1 MTIEIVETTL
11 SAAVATAGT
20 FTVGYPAG
28 TTDGHFAGGHKHRMV
43 ANQTLFEAPDDF
55 TLSFGDTSIT
65 VTYNGS
71 TTLAAGSAVTLE
83 LDRPGDG
90 EQTKVKRDDDSL
102 VTLPKNVTKTELFFV
117 DFGSPLTA
125 DADGIAASQSVAA
138 GANFVINGALAEDG
152 EVTFDVARNVVAAW
166 TTTSVLTI
174 TGTDDLGN
182 PMVEVSAS
190 GTSHTGKKAFKTVTS
205 VSSSASI
212 TSATVGSGTVLGL
225 PVFVADTRNI
235 LAEIK
240 EGTIL
245 SRQSDY
251 FRIPFQLTEAEGDA
265 GGSFYVPTGF
275 AGNVVDAGL
284 VVENTVT
291 TGGTITV
298 EINNTAVDGLGL
310 VIADGATAGTQVTDA
325 ATVGHATRAFTAGQP
340 LEIVVPSAVNAG
352 APINGYIGVER
363 TAPVNGT
370 FVAALAVGT
379 KSTGT
384 TADVRGTIVPP
395 FTPDGTTQYAVLVA
409 VDDVTFGGNDQ
420 YTG

>member
-1 MTIEIVETTL
+1 MSFEVLQTTL
-11 SAAVATAGT
+11 AADVATGGT
-20 FTVGYPAG
+20 FTVGYPSG
-28 TTDGHFAGGHKHRMV
+28 TTDGSFAGGHKHLMI
-43 ANQTLFEAPDDF
+43 ANQTTFEAPDDF
-55 TLSFGDTSIT
+55 TLAFNDTSIT
-65 VTYNGS
+65 VTYNGTS
-71 TTLAAGSAVTLE
+71 TIKAGSSVRLQ
-83 LDRPGDG
+83 LDRPGGDEQIKTLQDDG
-90 EQTKVKRDDDSL
+90 TPVN
-102 VTLPKNVTKTELFFV
+102 LPKNVTKTNLFFV

-138 GANFVINGALAEDG
+138 DANFVIDGALAADG
-152 EVTFDVARNVVAAW
+152 AVTFDVARNVVAAW
-166 TTTSVLTI
+166 TTTSILTI

-205 VSSSASI
+205 VSSSESI
-212 TSATVGSGTVLGL
+212 TSATVGSGTVLGF
-225 PVFVADTRNI
+225 PVHVPDARNI
-235 LAEIK
+235 IAEIK

-245 SRQSDY
+245 QRTGDY
-251 FRIPFQLTEAEGDA
+251 TRIPFQITEAEMDA
-265 GGSFYVPTGF
+265 GGSFWVFPGF
-275 AGNVVDAGL
+275 AGNVVDIGS

-298 EINNTAVDGLGL
+298 EIGGTAVDGLAL
-310 VIADGATAGTQVTDA
+310 VIADASSAGDVDSDTATEN
-325 ATVGHATRAFTAGQP
+325 HATTAFTAAQA
-340 LEIVVPSAVNAG
+340 LEIVVPAGFNAS
-352 APINGYIGVER
+352 
-363 TAPVNGT
+363 APVNGHIGAKRTPALGT

-409 VDDVTFGGNDQ
+409 VDDVNFGGNDQ